1 MSTNMVQ
8 EQETFEAGIIQWQ
21 KMEDATIAT
30 CDEILDATDNK
41 LVTTIAGIIKADS
54 VKHKMVL
61 GVIEEALTGTI
72 SLTPDEL
79 GQLSGLLDKHLELEN
94 ETVELAAQQLELSR
108 NFVVNHLVSYLLED
122 ERKHCLLLNQ
132 LNDFKKK
139 LYPYA

>member
-1 MSTNMVQ
+1 MV
-8 EQETFEAGIIQWQ
+8 EERETFETGIIKWQ
-21 KMEDATIAT
+21 EMEDLTIAT
-30 CDEILDATDNK
+30 CDEILAATDNK
-41 LVTTIAGIIKADS
+41 LVATIAGVIKADS
-54 VKHKMVL
+54 AKHKMVL
-61 GVIEEALTGTI
+61 GVIREALDGTI

-79 GQLSGLLDKHLELEN
+79 GDLSGLLEKHLELEN
-94 ETVELAAQQLELSR
+94 DTVELAAQQLELSR